1 MSNNRSGVF
10 IGGLLVGTAI
20 GTLTGLLIAPGKG
33 SDTRKL
39 LQKSA
44 RAIPDVAEDL
54 STSVNIQAYRISNH
68 ILSNWDDTLERLQDA
83 IAAGVSASYQANII
97 LQQEK
102 ITDNTDYST
111 QNIEN

>member
-20 GTLTGLLIAPGKG
+20 GTLTGLLIAPRKG
-33 SDTRKL
+33 RDTRKL

-54 STSVNIQAYRISNH
+54 STSVNIQAHRVSHH

-102 ITDNTDYST
+102 IADNTDSSS
-111 QNIEN
+111 QHIEN